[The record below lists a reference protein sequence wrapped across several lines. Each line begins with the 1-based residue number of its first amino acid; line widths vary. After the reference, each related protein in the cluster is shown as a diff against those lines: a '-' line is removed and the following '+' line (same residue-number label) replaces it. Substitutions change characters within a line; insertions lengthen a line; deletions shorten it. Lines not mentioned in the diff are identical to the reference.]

1 MNPTQT
7 VSSRLESGFEPYI
20 GLRPFREDEQDRF
33 FGRDREIS
41 VLLDKIR
48 ANRLT
53 LLLAGSGVGK
63 SSLLRAG
70 IMPAL
75 DGDTELV
82 YHRNWSAPPGPALK
96 QSVSSHFS
104 KKYNAA
110 RLGEQFAALP
120 LKDILRACT
129 MFSTG
134 RKILLLDQFEEFF
147 NYQRFRPDFRPFIE
161 ELSAAV
167 LDSGI
172 PVSFIFSMREDFALE
187 LNAFKPFLPTIFDN
201 YFRLEKLT
209 RDQAR
214 LAIAEPLKQTG
225 YCFAPKKGDQEALLD
240 Q

>member
-1 MNPTQT
+1 MKPVQT
-7 VSSRLESGFEPYI
+7 IPKQPEPDFEPYI
-20 GLRPFREDEQDRF
+20 GLRPFRENERDRF

-48 ANRLT
+48 GNRLT

-75 DGDTELV
+75 AGDTELV
-82 YHRNWSAPPGPALK
+82 YYRNWSAAPGPALK
-96 QSVSSHFS
+96 QSISEHFR

-110 RLGEQFAALP
+110 GLAEQFAALP

-147 NYQRFRPDFRPFIE
+147 NYQRFRPEFRPFIE

-187 LNAFKPFLPTIFDN
+187 LNAFKPFLPAVFDN

-214 LAIAEPLKQTG
+214 LAIAEPLK
-225 YCFAPKKGDQEALLD
+225 LD
-240 Q
+240 DPVFLS